1 MHSSTKPPVARL
13 PRELYLAAIISNLL
27 LFLKIYST
35 LSLDD
40 FEAPLLQSISFFSPG
55 INLQSSSTFS
65 LAIPAAY
72 SFSFVIVLTFY
83 SILLILVIRISSAYL
98 FIFNLMV
105 RCRGLLERLY
115 LFTLY
120 ALPLTILNIA
130 FGSD

>member
-72 SFSFVIVLTFY
+72 SLPPVVMNRCAPGKRMHR
-83 SILLILVIRISSAYL
+83 SINARIARKDLLYARGNVAYAYL
-98 FIFNLMV
+98 CLI
-105 RCRGLLERLY
+105 
-115 LFTLY
+115 T
-120 ALPLTILNIA
+120 ALKKIL
-130 FGSD
+130 